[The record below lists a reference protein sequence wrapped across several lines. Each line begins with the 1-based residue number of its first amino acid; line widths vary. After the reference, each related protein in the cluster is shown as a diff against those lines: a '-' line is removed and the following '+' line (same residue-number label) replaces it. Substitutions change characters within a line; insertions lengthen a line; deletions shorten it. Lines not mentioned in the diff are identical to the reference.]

1 MSSPARKVTRFYI
14 INPISDRRVEAR
26 FEARE
31 SVIVRLEDTGKKFPA
46 TARDIGQRGLRLESD
61 VPIEIESQ
69 IQVVFPNA
77 QDNVQNYGRVVW
89 AKYYEASKTYE
100 CGVAIDAWHG
110 IVEGEN
116 SWKRFKGTQ
125 PKNDRRSGPR

>member
-1 MSSPARKVTRFYI
+1 MSSPARKITRFYI

-31 SVIVRLEDTGKKFPA
+31 NVIVRLEDTGKKFPA
-46 TARDIGQRGLRLESD
+46 SARDIGQRGLRLESD
-61 VPIEIESQ
+61 TAVEIDTQ

-77 QDNVQNYGRVVW
+77 QDNVQCYGRVAW
-89 AKYYEASKTYE
+89 TKYFESTKTYE
-100 CGVAIDAWHG
+100 CGVAVDAWHG

-116 SWKRFKGTQ
+116 SWKRFKGDQ
-125 PKNDRRSGPR
+125 PKHDRRAGPR